1 MIFSTLKPT
10 GTHYTDFTFSNG
22 YVYGIF
28 EHGSRV
34 TNKRLGKTSLTN
46 DNWIVRDEHGKI
58 LGFRGEVKETDTHL
72 IIETF
77 E

>member
-1 MIFSTLKPT
+1 MVHSIAKPA

-28 EHGSRV
+28 EHDSRV
-34 TNKRLGKTSLTN
+34 TNKRMGRTSLTN
-46 DNWIVRDEHGKI
+46 DSWIIKDESGKI
-58 LGFRGEVKETDTHL
+58 LGFRGEVKETETHL